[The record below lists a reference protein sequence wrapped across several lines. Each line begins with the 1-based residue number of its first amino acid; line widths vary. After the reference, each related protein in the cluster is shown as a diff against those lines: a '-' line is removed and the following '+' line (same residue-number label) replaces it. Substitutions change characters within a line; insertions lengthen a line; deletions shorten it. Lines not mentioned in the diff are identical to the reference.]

1 MNERIGKWMRFLPKR
16 TRQVPRSSE
25 LFVNVRKII
34 DTVQVKNFDELD
46 RKIENY
52 KEFMDESDAVQWI
65 SLLVM
70 QAPRAAHAQA
80 IMDEYPHGYH
90 EREKRLYELID
101 FNDTLVSAVLLLPEL
116 ELSTFA
122 DGLKKE
128 LDHFCEKMYSRVF
141 DSEQFEAIVH
151 GLSREIA
158 VFKAAENAGLNALM
172 ASRTADAF
180 GIDMQIAD
188 VASGRYIN
196 VDCKTSSSFH
206 FRLKTLV
213 KQHRIS
219 PRDIVDAETRG
230 WWEIVNRD
238 KSGRAAKIILLRV
251 SQDELGEIK
260 DFRFVNE
267 QKMVEKIKQILQ
279 QRSLSD
285 RNFGSEFLEK
295 KG

>member
-16 TRQVPRSSE
+16 TKSLPQSSE
-25 LFVNVRKII
+25 LFARVRTIVESINVK
-34 DTVQVKNFDELD
+34 DFTELD
-46 RKIENY
+46 QHIETY
-52 KEFMDESDAVQWI
+52 KQYMDEADVVQWLA
-65 SLLVM
+65 LLVL
-70 QAPRAAHAQA
+70 QGPRAAHAQA

-90 EREKRLYELID
+90 DREKRLYELID
-101 FNDTLVSAVLLLPEL
+101 FNDTLVSAVLLLPES
-116 ELSTFA
+116 ELATVS
-122 DGLKKE
+122 DGIKQE
-128 LDHFCEKMYSRVF
+128 LDHFCEKMYSKAF
-141 DSEQFEAIVH
+141 DSEQFEAITH

-219 PRDIVDAETRG
+219 PHDIVDAETRG

-251 SQDELGEIK
+251 SQDELGEIQN
-260 DFRFVNE
+260 FRFINE
-267 QKMVEKIKQILQ
+267 QKMVEKLKQILQ
-279 QRSLSD
+279 QRSLAD
-285 RNFGSEFLEK
+285 GKFGTDFLEK
-295 KG
+295 KQ